1 MCVESILRNVR
12 VLYVEDD
19 EVTQIIVRQMLKS
32 MVGKVYTA
40 SDGVEGLKM
49 YEKHKPD
56 LVITDLIMPEMDGL
70 ELIKRI
76 RKFDSECGLLIT
88 TEINEL
94 NRILK
99 SIEIGIDQY
108 MVKPIEKND
117 LEEALQGVIRKLIK
131 RSKEDSKIES
141 LVGMDK
147 NWETQVTDD
156 IKSRIST
163 YIKTLT
169 KKGPTAI
176 HVLVKENY
184 VFVKMKGTL
193 TQLEKSLLTN
203 VSNNR
208 MVSYNRE
215 VLYREFQ
222 GEIESLVYESI
233 ERKATLETVK
243 IEPLTDEEE
252 WIIKFEIV

>member
-1 MCVESILRNVR
+1 
-12 VLYVEDD
+12 
-19 EVTQIIVRQMLKS
+19 
-32 MVGKVYTA
+32 
-40 SDGVEGLKM
+40 
-49 YEKHKPD
+49 
-56 LVITDLIMPEMDGL
+56 MPNMDGL
-70 ELIKRI
+70 ELINNI
-76 RKFDSECGLLIT
+76 RKSDNECGVLIT

-117 LEEALQGVIRKLIK
+117 LEEALQGIIRKLIK
-131 RSKEDSKIES
+131 RSKENSKIES
-141 LVGMDK
+141 LIGMDK
-147 NWETQVTDD
+147 QWETQVTDN
-156 IKSRIST
+156 IKLKIST
-163 YIKTLT
+163 YMKNLT

-184 VFVKMKGTL
+184 VFVKMKGTM
-193 TQLEKSLLTN
+193 TQLEKSLLAN

-215 VLYREFQ
+215 VLYREYQ
-222 GEIESLVYESI
+222 KEIEDMIHESI
-233 ERKATLETVK
+233 ERQATLETVK

-252 WIIKFEIV
+252 WIIKFDII